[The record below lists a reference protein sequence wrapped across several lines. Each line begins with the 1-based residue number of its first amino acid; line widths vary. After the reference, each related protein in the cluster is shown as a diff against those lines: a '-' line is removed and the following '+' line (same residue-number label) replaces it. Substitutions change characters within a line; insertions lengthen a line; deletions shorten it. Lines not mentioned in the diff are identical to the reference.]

1 MNNLYYCYST
11 KLKDFLYENGLGF
24 ISTDIHRTTDKKYW
38 VFLRGRMLD
47 LLLEEYSKLNNK

>member
-11 KLKDFLYENGLGF
+11 KLKDFLYENGLSF
-24 ISTDIHRTTDKKYW
+24 ISTDIHRVTGKKYW

-47 LLLEEYSKLNNK
+47 LLLDEYSKIK